1 LISENQDRE
10 TMGGYGSGRNRGRP
24 TVESALR
31 LDIDAVRR
39 WGVIRPG
46 AHLVGEMTFDFYD
59 DKLRINFESCAEDPR
74 ESWLRLQYA
83 INDYWTGELYQIDD
97 KIYLAHSR
105 PTFGGLRWWFVC
117 PRLKRRVGKLYLP
130 LGGRHFWS
138 RLAYRLAYASQR
150 ETLGDRASRRARKI
164 CRRLGGDPEDDSY
177 PDKPK
182 RIRWNTYNRLMDKL
196 VAADRL
202 ADYLADQR
210 LLTFAT
216 RCVGR

>member
-83 INDYWTGELYQIDD
+83 INDYWTGEPYQIDD

-117 PRLKRRVGKLYLP
+117 PRLKRRVRKLYLP

-164 CRRLGGDPEDDSY
+164 CWRLGGDPDADTY
-177 PDKPK
+177 PDKP
-182 RIRWNTYNRLMDKL
+182 RRMRWNTYNRLMDKP

-202 ADYLADQR
+202 ANRLADQR
-210 LLTFAT
+210 LLTFAAG
-216 RCVGR
+216 CVGR